1 MARSL
6 RAIKRAGGTFKAIG
20 ALMALLSVLA
30 VCVFAGA
37 EMALANTTGAGDYKA
52 DTDTSQRYT
61 DIFGLGDGTE
71 LSTRYAGRVW
81 ADKSVSA
88 ENTVTFTGR
97 GDSGQGSNTFT
108 FNKSDKADFLVT
120 YSAMATSQQIIE
132 LPQIPVDVVFVL
144 DFSASM
150 TWGVDSTT
158 VSNPN
163 GSDSRIKAM
172 VDAMNQT
179 IDALAKANPENRIG
193 IVVFNRAYREMLPL
207 TKLTELNLGAVN
219 NGEYLRLENFTG
231 TRGEDDGH
239 AWVSCDIQGGQRRE
253 TDSKTNI
260 QSGLYYGMQM
270 LAEASD
276 TTFVYDG
283 DGNTYTRIPNIVLMS
298 DGAPT
303 TISLA
308 EDSEPR
314 QNVMQMNSWWDGL
327 RETREQQSD
336 AQGGDWVTGSVGWG
350 DNHQAQSANGFMA
363 MLTAEVMKNK
373 VANHY
378 QTNAQSAENRDELDT
393 SMYTIGFGINQQNK
407 SMVAMANMVLNPTYM
422 FSLTDGEIHQWDI
435 GNQQPTDSA
444 NDRTGLQQV
453 VEARNQW
460 TNYANDQ
467 NAMVHYVTNRDERNN
482 PRSLN
487 VEHPGSQDDA
497 SAWDANVTPPTYVDA
512 YYPAEDSDALQ
523 DAFDEITN
531 AIVDSAKVP
540 TEIGNGSPVSSG
552 YITYTDPIGEYM
564 EVKDISGLLF
574 GNTQFKQWYT
584 ETTNNGVRY
593 YFSSDGTVNG
603 ATSVDSPIYSDQNIN
618 NIIVTVSTDQTG
630 NQTLKVEI
638 PASLIPLRV
647 NTVEVNADGQ
657 TVETHTTNNV
667 YPLRLVYGVG
677 LKEGVVGTDGKVNES
692 VVSTEYINN
701 HQLSDGIV
709 AFYSNLY
716 DGTNVMEDQTK
727 AGNATVTFTPAND
740 NPFYFIQEDTP
751 LYTEQTCTQPATGS
765 IDSNRTYWFKI
776 SWYEGTGAGGRKEV
790 AIERSGS
797 LLQEWVVTDAGDN
810 LYLRKDAPRLGNLLD
825 AVNVVDDKYENK
837 TGTAEHPYY
846 PTFEGEPHDQSSQF
860 VIYLGNNGRLSV
872 SLPGPDVLP
881 ALQVTKND
889 ADDATKMLEG
899 AGFAL
904 YVDSNENGAYDG
916 PDAEYPDAPMASNQ
930 EGGVAVVTTEA
941 DGIALFAP
949 DTYSFELGTTYF
961 LVETKAPEGYQLM
974 DGAVKIVF
982 SENTGDNPDYPSDTY
997 PFVASITFP
1006 GEDSATVYSGDPAG
1020 PEQGAKYQVATVGL
1034 TVSDQPMPSLPVT
1047 GSNGR
1052 TTLATIGIAAVTL
1065 GAYALWS
1072 RRRSFGR

>member
-6 RAIKRAGGTFKAIG
+6 RAIKRARGTFKAIG

-52 DTDTSQRYT
+52 DTDTSQKYT
-61 DIFGLGDGTE
+61 NIFGLGDGTE

-97 GDSGQGSNTFT
+97 GDSGQGSHTFT
-108 FNKSDKADFLVT
+108 FNKSNDADFLVT

-158 VSNPN
+158 VSDPN

-179 IDALAKANPENRIG
+179 IDALAKANPDNRIG
-193 IVVFNRAYREMLPL
+193 IVVFNRAYHVMLPL
-207 TKLTELNLGAVN
+207 IELNGDNLNQVH
-219 NGEYLRLENFTG
+219 NGEYLRLERFTG
-231 TRGEDDGH
+231 THGQDDGH
-239 AWVSCDIQGGQRRE
+239 AWVDCDINGGVRQE

-270 LAEASD
+270 LAEAD
-276 TTFVYDG
+276 GTTFVYEG
-283 DGNTYTRIPNIVLMS
+283 DHKTYTRIPNIVLMS

-308 EDSEPR
+308 ADSNSNSDPT
-314 QNVMQMNSWWDGL
+314 QMNSWWDGL
-327 RETREQQSD
+327 ATTYENQSD
-336 AQGGDWVTGSVGWG
+336 GDRVYGSVGWG

-574 GNTQFKQWYT
+574 GNTQFKKWRT
-584 ETTNNGVRY
+584 EQTDNRVRY
-593 YFSSDGTVNG
+593 YFSTDGTGNG
-603 ATSVDSPIYSDQNIN
+603 VTSVDSPIYSDQNIN
-618 NIIVTVSTDQTG
+618 NIIVTVSTDQTE
-630 NQTLKVEI
+630 NQTLTVEI

-647 NTVEVNADGQ
+647 NTVEVNADGR

-667 YPLRLVYGVG
+667 YPLRLVYSVG

-692 VVSTEYINN
+692 VVSDKYIDSNE
-701 HQLSDGIV
+701 LSDGTV

-716 DGTNVMEDQTK
+716 DGTKVMGDQTK

-751 LYTEQTCTQPATGS
+751 LYTDQACTLPATGS
-765 IDSNRTYWFKI
+765 IDTNETYWFKI
-776 SWYEGTGAGGRKEV
+776 SWYEGTGAGGREEV

-797 LLQEWVVTDAGDN
+797 LLVDWVGKDTEDN
-810 LYLRKDAPRLGNLLD
+810 LYLKNGAPRLGNLLD
-825 AVNVVDDKYENK
+825 AVDVVDDKYENS
-837 TGTAEHPYY
+837 TDTADHPYY
-846 PTFEGEPHDQSSQF
+846 PTFEGEPHGQSSQF
-860 VIYLGNNGRLSV
+860 KIYLGNNGRLSV

-881 ALQVTKND
+881 ALQVTKKD
-889 ADDATKMLEG
+889 ADDASKTLGG
-899 AGFAL
+899 AGFVL
-904 YVDSNENGAYDG
+904 YVDSNDAGTPGEFDENDTPMDPASGGAAEVTDG
-916 PDAEYPDAPMASNQ
+916 QN
-930 EGGVAVVTTEA
+930 
-941 DGIALFAP
+941 GIALFAP
-949 DTYSFELGTTYF
+949 DKYTFVLGTTYF
-961 LVETKAPEGYQLM
+961 LVETQAPSGYQLM

-982 SENTGDNPDYPSDTY
+982 SENDGSDENYPVDTY
-997 PFVASITFP
+997 PFKAAIKFP
-1006 GEDSATVYSGDPAG
+1006 GENEATVYCEELTAPGEG
-1020 PEQGAKYQVATVGL
+1020 TKYQVATISV
-1034 TVSDQPMPSLPVT
+1034 TVSDNALPNLPAT

-1052 TTLATIGIAAVTL
+1052 TALAATGVAAVTL
-1065 GAYALWS
+1065 GAYALWT
-1072 RRRSFGR
+1072 RRRSFNQ

>member
-1 MARSL
+1 
-6 RAIKRAGGTFKAIG
+6 
-20 ALMALLSVLA
+20 
-30 VCVFAGA
+30 
-37 EMALANTTGAGDYKA
+37 
-52 DTDTSQRYT
+52 
-61 DIFGLGDGTE
+61 
-71 LSTRYAGRVW
+71 
-81 ADKSVSA
+81 
-88 ENTVTFTGR
+88 
-97 GDSGQGSNTFT
+97 
-108 FNKSDKADFLVT
+108 
-120 YSAMATSQQIIE
+120 MATSQQIIE

-158 VSNPN
+158 VSDPN

-179 IDALAKANPENRIG
+179 IDALAKANPDNRIG
-193 IVVFNRAYREMLPL
+193 IVVFNRAYHVMLPL
-207 TKLTELNLGAVN
+207 IELNGDNLNQVH
-219 NGEYLRLENFTG
+219 NGEYLRLERFTG
-231 TRGEDDGH
+231 THGQDDGH
-239 AWVSCDIQGGQRRE
+239 AWVDCDINGGVRQE

-270 LAEASD
+270 LAEAD
-276 TTFVYDG
+276 GTTFVYEG
-283 DGNTYTRIPNIVLMS
+283 DHKTYTRIPNIVLMS

-308 EDSEPR
+308 ADSNSNSDPT
-314 QNVMQMNSWWDGL
+314 QMNSWWDGL
-327 RETREQQSD
+327 ATTYENQSD
-336 AQGGDWVTGSVGWG
+336 GDRVYGSVGWG

-677 LKEGVVGTDGKVNES
+677 LKERVVGTDGKVNES

-797 LLQEWVVTDAGDN
+797 LLQDWVGQDDGGF
-810 LYLRKDAPRLGNLLD
+810 LYLKKDAPRLGNLLD
-825 AVNVVDDKYENK
+825 AVDVVDQGYENK
-837 TGTAEHPYY
+837 TDTAGHPYY
-846 PTFEGEPHDQSSQF
+846 PTFKGEPHDQSSQF
-860 VIYLGNNGRLSV
+860 VVYLGNNGRLSV

-881 ALQVTKND
+881 ALQVTKKD
-889 ADDATKMLEG
+889 ADDESKTLGG
-899 AGFAL
+899 AGFVL
-904 YVDSNENGAYDG
+904 YVDSNDAGTPGEFDENDTPMDPASGGAAEVTDG
-916 PDAEYPDAPMASNQ
+916 QN
-930 EGGVAVVTTEA
+930 
-941 DGIALFAP
+941 GIALFAP
-949 DTYSFELGTTYF
+949 DKYTFVLGTTYF
-961 LVETKAPEGYQLM
+961 LVETQAPSGYQLM

-982 SENTGDNPDYPSDTY
+982 SENDGSDENYPVDTY
-997 PFVASITFP
+997 PFKAAIKFP
-1006 GEDSATVYSGDPAG
+1006 GENEATVYCEELTAPGEG
-1020 PEQGAKYQVATVGL
+1020 TKYQVATISV
-1034 TVSDQPMPSLPVT
+1034 TVSDNALPNLPAT

-1052 TTLATIGIAAVTL
+1052 TALAATGVAAVTL
-1065 GAYALWS
+1065 GAYALW
-1072 RRRSFGR
+1072 RRRRAFDQ

>member
-37 EMALANTTGAGDYKA
+37 EMALANTTGAGGHIA
-52 DTDTSQRYT
+52 DTDTSQKYT

-88 ENTVTFTGR
+88 GDTVTFTGQ
-97 GDSGQGSNTFT
+97 GDSGQESNRFE
-108 FNKSDKADFLVT
+108 FNKSNDADFLVT

-158 VSNPN
+158 VSNPD
-163 GSDSRIKAM
+163 GSDSRIRAM
-172 VDAMNQT
+172 VDAMNET

-207 TKLTELNLGAVN
+207 TELSGDNLNQVN
-219 NGEYLRLENFTG
+219 NGEYLRLVDFTG
-231 TRGEDDGH
+231 TSGQDDGH
-239 AWVSCDIQGGQRRE
+239 AWVYCDINHGEPQE

-270 LAEASD
+270 LAEARD
-276 TTFVYDG
+276 TTFVYQG
-283 DGNTYTRIPNIVLMS
+283 DGKTYTRIPNIVLMS

-308 EDSEPR
+308 ADSNSYGDPT
-314 QNVMQMNSWWDGL
+314 QMNSWWDGL
-327 RETREQQSD
+327 AETYENQSD
-336 AQGGDWVTGSVGWG
+336 GGRVTGSVGWG

-373 VANHY
+373 VADHY
-378 QTNAQSAENRDELDT
+378 QTLAEGAENSAELDT

-422 FSLTDGEIHQWDI
+422 FGLSEEDIRQWYT
-435 GNQQPTDSA
+435 GNQQPTDGA
-444 NDRTGLQQV
+444 DDERGLLQV
-453 VEARNQW
+453 IEAKEQW
-460 TNYANDQ
+460 ETYASDQ
-467 NAMVHYVTNRDERNN
+467 NAMVHYVTERADRND

-487 VEHPGSQDDA
+487 VEHPSGAA
-497 SAWDANVTPPTYVDA
+497 SAWDAEVAAPTYVDA

-523 DAFDEITN
+523 DAFHEITN

-574 GNTQFKQWYT
+574 GNTQFEQWYT
-584 ETTNNGVRY
+584 EETQNGVRY
-593 YFSSDGTVNG
+593 YFSSNG
-603 ATSVDSPIYSDQNIN
+603 ATSVDSPIYSDQDIN
-618 NIIVTVSTDQTG
+618 NIIVTLSTDQTSTDQTG
-630 NQTLKVEI
+630 NQTLTVQI

-657 TVETHTTNNV
+657 TVATHTTNNV
-667 YPLRLVYGVG
+667 YPLRLVYSVG
-677 LKEGVVGTDGKVNES
+677 LKEGVVGTDNKIDEN
-692 VVSTEYINN
+692 VVSTEYINS
-701 HQLSDGIV
+701 HKLSDGTV

-716 DGTNVMEDQTK
+716 DGENVMEDQTK

-751 LYTEQTCTQPATGS
+751 LYTDQACTQPATGS
-765 IDSNRTYWFKI
+765 IDQNGTYWFKI
-776 SWYEGTGAGGRKEV
+776 SWYEGTGADGRKEV

-797 LLQEWVVTDAGDN
+797 LLQNWVDSGAGDN

-825 AVNVVDDKYENK
+825 AVDVVDDKYENS

-846 PTFEGEPHDQSSQF
+846 PTFEGAPHGQSSQF
-860 VIYLGNNGRLSV
+860 KIYLGNNGRLSV

-889 ADDATKMLEG
+889 ADDASKMLEG

-904 YVDSNENGAYDG
+904 YVDTNGNELFDEGDDQPMVSDG
-916 PDAEYPDAPMASNQ
+916 S
-930 EGGVAVVTTEA
+930 GVAEVTTGQ
-941 DGIALFAP
+941 DGIARFEP
-949 DTYSFELGTTYF
+949 DTYAFTPGMTYF
-961 LVETKAPEGYQLM
+961 LVETQAPGGYQLM

-982 SENTGDNPDYPSDTY
+982 SENNGADQRYPEETH
-997 PFVASITFP
+997 PFMAAITFP
-1006 GEDSATVYSGDPAG
+1006 GTESSETVYSSAATG
-1020 PEQGAKYQVATVGL
+1020 PEGGADYQVATVEL
-1034 TVSDQPMPSLPVT
+1034 TVSDKAIPSLPAT

-1052 TTLATIGIAAVTL
+1052 TALAATGVAAVTL

-1072 RRRSFGR
+1072 RRRAFDR

>member
-6 RAIKRAGGTFKAIG
+6 RAIKRAGGTFKAMG

-52 DTDTSQRYT
+52 DTDTSQMYT

-158 VSNPN
+158 VSDPN

-179 IDALAKANPENRIG
+179 IDALAKANPDNRIG
-193 IVVFNRAYREMLPL
+193 IVVFNRAYHVMLPL
-207 TKLTELNLGAVN
+207 IELNGDNLNQVH
-219 NGEYLRLENFTG
+219 NGEYLRLERFTG
-231 TRGEDDGH
+231 THGQDDGH
-239 AWVSCDIQGGQRRE
+239 AWVDCDINGGVRQE

-270 LAEASD
+270 LAEAD
-276 TTFVYDG
+276 GTTFVYEG
-283 DGNTYTRIPNIVLMS
+283 DHKTYTRIPNIVLMS

-308 EDSEPR
+308 ADSNSNSDPT
-314 QNVMQMNSWWDGL
+314 QMNSWWDGL
-327 RETREQQSD
+327 ATTYENQSD
-336 AQGGDWVTGSVGWG
+336 GDRVYGSVGWG

-574 GNTQFKQWYT
+574 GNTQFKQWRT
-584 ETTNNGVRY
+584 EQTDNEVRY
-593 YFSSDGTVNG
+593 YFSSDGTDNG
-603 ATSVDSPIYSDQNIN
+603 ATSVNSPIYSDQNIN
-618 NIIVTVSTDQTG
+618 NIIVTLSTDQTG
-630 NQTLKVEI
+630 NQTLTVEI

-677 LKEGVVGTDGKVNES
+677 LKERVVGTDGKVNES

-797 LLQEWVVTDAGDN
+797 LLQDWVGQDDGGF
-810 LYLRKDAPRLGNLLD
+810 LYLKKDAPRLGNLLD
-825 AVNVVDDKYENK
+825 AVDVVDQGYENK
-837 TGTAEHPYY
+837 TDTAGHPYY
-846 PTFEGEPHDQSSQF
+846 PTFKGEPHDQSSQF
-860 VIYLGNNGRLSV
+860 VVYLGNNGRLSV
-872 SLPGPDVLP
+872 SLPGPNVLP

-889 ADDATKMLEG
+889 ADDASKKLED

-904 YVDSNENGAYDG
+904 YVDNGDG
-916 PDAEYPDAPMASNQ
+916 VFDITADQPMVSADSGAAE
-930 EGGVAVVTTEA
+930 VTTNQ
-941 DGIALFAP
+941 DGIAFFAP
-949 DTYSFELGTTYF
+949 DTYTFEFESGTTYF
-961 LVETKAPEGYQLM
+961 LVETKAPNGYQLM

-982 SENTGDNPDYPSDTY
+982 SKNDGTDAEHPSDTH
-997 PFVASITFP
+997 PFMAAITFP
-1006 GEDSATVYSGDPAG
+1006 GAESSETVYSNAATG
-1020 PEQGAKYQVATVGL
+1020 PEGGADYQVATVKL
-1034 TVSDQPMPSLPVT
+1034 TVSDKAIPSLPAT

-1052 TTLATIGIAAVTL
+1052 TILAATGVAAVTL
-1065 GAYALWS
+1065 GAYALW
-1072 RRRSFGR
+1072 RRRRAFDQ

>member
-20 ALMALLSVLA
+20 VLMALLSVLA

-158 VSNPN
+158 VSDPN

-179 IDALAKANPENRIG
+179 IDALAKANPDNRIG
-193 IVVFNRAYREMLPL
+193 IVVFNRAYHVMLPL
-207 TKLTELNLGAVN
+207 IELNGDNLNQVH
-219 NGEYLRLENFTG
+219 NGEYLRLERFTG
-231 TRGEDDGH
+231 THGQDDGH
-239 AWVSCDIQGGQRRE
+239 AWVDCDINGGVRQE

-270 LAEASD
+270 LAEAD
-276 TTFVYDG
+276 GTTFVYEG
-283 DGNTYTRIPNIVLMS
+283 DHKTYTRIPNIVLMS

-308 EDSEPR
+308 ADSNSNSDPT
-314 QNVMQMNSWWDGL
+314 QMNSWWDGL
-327 RETREQQSD
+327 ATTYENQSD
-336 AQGGDWVTGSVGWG
+336 GDRVYGSVGWG

-677 LKEGVVGTDGKVNES
+677 LKERVVGTDGKVNES

-797 LLQEWVVTDAGDN
+797 LLQDWVGQDDGGF
-810 LYLRKDAPRLGNLLD
+810 LYLKKDAPRLGNLLD
-825 AVNVVDDKYENK
+825 AVDVVDQGYENK
-837 TGTAEHPYY
+837 TDTAGHPYY
-846 PTFEGEPHDQSSQF
+846 PTFKGEPHDQSSQF
-860 VIYLGNNGRLSV
+860 VVYLGNNGRLSV

-881 ALQVTKND
+881 ALQVTKKD
-889 ADDATKMLEG
+889 ADDESKTLGG
-899 AGFAL
+899 AGFVL
-904 YVDSNENGAYDG
+904 YVDSNDAGTPGEFDENDTPMDPASGGAAEVTDG
-916 PDAEYPDAPMASNQ
+916 QN
-930 EGGVAVVTTEA
+930 
-941 DGIALFAP
+941 GIALFAP
-949 DTYSFELGTTYF
+949 DKYTFVLGTTYF
-961 LVETKAPEGYQLM
+961 LVETQAPSGYQLM

-982 SENTGDNPDYPSDTY
+982 SENDGSDENYPVDTY
-997 PFVASITFP
+997 PFKAAIKFP
-1006 GEDSATVYSGDPAG
+1006 GENEATVYCEELTAPGEG
-1020 PEQGAKYQVATVGL
+1020 TKYQVATISV
-1034 TVSDQPMPSLPVT
+1034 TVSDNALPNLPAT

-1052 TTLATIGIAAVTL
+1052 TALAATGVAAVTL
-1065 GAYALWS
+1065 GAYALW
-1072 RRRSFGR
+1072 RRRRAFDQ

>member
-1 MARSL
+1 
-6 RAIKRAGGTFKAIG
+6 
-20 ALMALLSVLA
+20 
-30 VCVFAGA
+30 
-37 EMALANTTGAGDYKA
+37 
-52 DTDTSQRYT
+52 
-61 DIFGLGDGTE
+61 
-71 LSTRYAGRVW
+71 
-81 ADKSVSA
+81 
-88 ENTVTFTGR
+88 
-97 GDSGQGSNTFT
+97 
-108 FNKSDKADFLVT
+108 
-120 YSAMATSQQIIE
+120 
-132 LPQIPVDVVFVL
+132 
-144 DFSASM
+144 
-150 TWGVDSTT
+150 
-158 VSNPN
+158 
-163 GSDSRIKAM
+163 M

-193 IVVFNRAYREMLPL
+193 IVVFNRAYHDMLQ
-207 TKLTELNLGAVN
+207 LTELNGENLNRVR
-219 NGEYLRLENFTG
+219 NGEYLRLEDFTG
-231 TRGEDDGH
+231 TPGQDNGH
-239 AWVSCDIQGGQRRE
+239 AWVYCDINGGVRQE

-276 TTFVYDG
+276 TTFFYDG
-283 DGNTYTRIPNIVLMS
+283 DGKTYTRIPNIVLMS

-308 EDSEPR
+308 EDSVSNR
-314 QNVMQMNSWWDGL
+314 DITQMNSWWDGL
-327 RETREQQSD
+327 EETWEQQSD
-336 AQGGDWVTGSVGWG
+336 EQGGDWVTGSVGWG

-378 QTNAQSAENRDELDT
+378 QTNAQNAENSNELDT

-422 FSLTDGEIHQWDI
+422 FGLSDEDILQWDI

-444 NDRTGLQQV
+444 DDRRGLERV
-453 VEARNQW
+453 IEAKEQW
-460 TNYANDQ
+460 ETYASGQ
-467 NAMVHYVTNRDERNN
+467 NAMVHYVTDRDERND
-482 PRSLN
+482 PRRLN
-487 VEHPGSQDDA
+487 VEHPSSGEA
-497 SAWDANVTPPTYVDA
+497 AFAWDAKVTSPTYVDA

-523 DAFDEITN
+523 DAFREITN

-552 YITYTDPIGEYM
+552 YITYTDLIGEYM

-574 GNTQFKQWYT
+574 GNTKFTVSGSEEIDQ
-584 ETTNNGVRY
+584 GIRY
-593 YFSSDGTVNG
+593 YFSSNG

-618 NIIVTVSTDQTG
+618 DIIVTVSTDQTG
-630 NQTLKVEI
+630 NQTLTVEI

-677 LKEGVVGTDGKVNES
+677 LKAGVVGTDGKVDES
-692 VVSTEYINN
+692 VVSIEYINS
-701 HQLSDGIV
+701 HKLSDGTV

-716 DGTNVMEDQTK
+716 DGTKVMEDQTR

-751 LYTEQTCTQPATGS
+751 LYTDQACTRPATES
-765 IDSNRTYWFKI
+765 IDPNGTYWFKI
-776 SWYEGTGAGGRKEV
+776 SWYEGTGAGGRNEV

-825 AVNVVDDKYENK
+825 AVDVVDDKYENK

-881 ALQVTKND
+881 ALKVTKND

>member
-158 VSNPN
+158 VSNPD

-193 IVVFNRAYREMLPL
+193 IVVFNRAHRDMLQL
-207 TKLTELNLGAVN
+207 TKLNGDNLNQVRD
-219 NGEYLRLENFTG
+219 GEYLRLEGFTG
-231 TRGEDDGH
+231 THGQDNGH
-239 AWVSCDIQGGQRRE
+239 AWVDCDIKGGVRQE

-270 LAEASD
+270 LAEAND
-276 TTFVYDG
+276 TTFDYEG
-283 DGNTYTRIPNIVLMS
+283 DHKTYTRIPNIVLMS

-308 EDSEPR
+308 TDSSSNGNPT
-314 QNVMQMNSWWDGL
+314 QMNSWWDGL

-373 VANHY
+373 VADHY
-378 QTNAQSAENRDELDT
+378 QTNALNAVNSDELDT

-422 FSLTDGEIHQWDI
+422 FGLRDGEIHQWNI
-435 GNQQPTDSA
+435 GNQQPTDGA
-444 NDRTGLQQV
+444 DDETGLRQV
-453 VEARNQW
+453 IEAKNQW
-460 TNYANDQ
+460 INYANNQD
-467 NAMVHYVTNRDERNN
+467 AMVHYVTDKEERND

-487 VEHPGSQDDA
+487 VEHPSSGDAA
-497 SAWDANVTPPTYVDA
+497 SAWDAKVTPPTYVDA

-523 DAFDEITN
+523 DAFHEITN

-552 YITYTDPIGEYM
+552 YITYADPIGEYM

-574 GNTQFKQWYT
+574 GNTQFKQWRT
-584 ETTNNGVRY
+584 EQTDNVVRY
-593 YFSSDGTVNG
+593 YFSSDGTDNG
-603 ATSVDSPIYSDQNIN
+603 STSVNSPIYSDQNIN
-618 NIIVTVSTDQTG
+618 NIIVTLSTDQTG
-630 NQTLKVEI
+630 NQTLTVEI

-677 LKEGVVGTDGKVNES
+677 LKEGVVGKDNKINEN
-692 VVSTEYINN
+692 VVIAEYIDSNK
-701 HQLSDGIV
+701 LSDGTV

-716 DGTNVMEDQTK
+716 DGTNVMEDHTK

-751 LYTEQTCTQPATGS
+751 LYMDQACTRPAKGG
-765 IDSNRTYWFKI
+765 IDPNGTYWFKI
-776 SWYEGTGAGGRKEV
+776 SWYEGTGEGGRKEV

-797 LLQEWVVTDAGDN
+797 LLRNWVDPGAEDN
-810 LYLRKDAPRLGNLLD
+810 LYLKKGAPRLGNLLD
-825 AVNVVDDKYENK
+825 AVDVVDDKYVNS

-846 PTFEGEPHDQSSQF
+846 PTFMGTPHDQSSQF
-860 VIYLGNNGRLSV
+860 KIYLGNNGRLSV
-872 SLPGPDVLP
+872 SLPGPGVLP
-881 ALQVTKND
+881 ALQVTKIEAGTEGPD
-889 ADDATKMLEG
+889 GDMSSATKLDG
-899 AGFAL
+899 ATFAL
-904 YVDSNENGAYDG
+904 YADTNNTGVYEESADQKLGEGDAGSLTTDENGVVAFG
-916 PDAEYPDAPMASNQ
+916 PDAFKLA
-930 EGGVAVVTTEA
+930 
-941 DGIALFAP
+941 F
-949 DTYSFELGTTYF
+949 DTKYF
-961 LVETKAPEGYQLM
+961 LIEEDAPEGYQLM
-974 DGAVKIVF
+974 EGAVTIVIKK
-982 SENTGDNPDYPSDTY
+982 NTNTTEGDVPTAEES
-997 PFVASITFP
+997 PFYAEVTFP
-1006 GEDSATVYSGDPAG
+1006 GQTSQTQYSGPAAGNGDP
-1020 PEQGAKYQVATVGL
+1020 QI
-1034 TVSDQPMPSLPVT
+1034 
-1047 GSNGR
+1047 
-1052 TTLATIGIAAVTL
+1052 ATIGLTIADMPMPTLPATGSAGRTVVATL
-1065 GAYALWS
+1065 GTISVVVAAYLLWS
-1072 RRRSFGR
+1072 RKGARN

>member
-6 RAIKRAGGTFKAIG
+6 RAIKRAGGTFKAMG

-37 EMALANTTGAGDYKA
+37 EMALANTAGASDYKA
-52 DTDTSQRYT
+52 DTDTSQKYT
-61 DIFGLGDGTE
+61 DIFGLGDGTG

-88 ENTVTFTGR
+88 GDTVTFTGR

-108 FNKSDKADFLVT
+108 FNKSNDADFLVT

-158 VSNPN
+158 VSNPD

-172 VDAMNQT
+172 VDAMNET

-207 TKLTELNLGAVN
+207 TELSGDNLNQVN
-219 NGEYLRLENFTG
+219 NGEYLHLEDFTG
-231 TRGEDDGH
+231 TSGQDNGH
-239 AWVSCDIQGGQRRE
+239 AWVYCDINHGERQE

-276 TTFVYDG
+276 TTFVYQG
-283 DGNTYTRIPNIVLMS
+283 DGKTYTRIPNIVLMS

-308 EDSEPR
+308 RNSNSYQDST
-314 QNVMQMNSWWDGL
+314 QMNSWWDGL
-327 RETREQQSD
+327 ATTNEN
-336 AQGGDWVTGSVGWG
+336 GVTGSVGWG

-373 VANHY
+373 VADHY
-378 QTNAQSAENRDELDT
+378 QTNARNAENLDELDT

-422 FSLTDGEIHQWDI
+422 FGLKDGEISQWNI
-435 GNQQPTDSA
+435 GNQQPTDNA
-444 NDRTGLQQV
+444 DDQTGLQQV
-453 VEARNQW
+453 IEAKNQW
-460 TNYANDQ
+460 TSYARGQ
-467 NAMVHYVTNRDERNN
+467 NAMVHYVTVRNERND
-482 PRSLN
+482 PRNLN
-487 VEHPGSQDDA
+487 VEHPGRDDAA
-497 SAWDANVTPPTYVDA
+497 SAWDAKVTPPSYVDA

-523 DAFDEITN
+523 DAFHEITN

-564 EVKDISGLLF
+564 EVKEFSGLLF

-584 ETTNNGVRY
+584 EETQNGVRY
-593 YFSSDGTVNG
+593 YFSSDGTQSG
-603 ATSVDSPIYSDQNIN
+603 STSVDSPIYSDQNIN
-618 NIIVTVSTDQTG
+618 NIIVTLSTDQTG
-630 NQTLKVEI
+630 NQALTVEI

-667 YPLRLVYGVG
+667 YPLRLVYSVG
-677 LKEGVVGTDGKVNES
+677 LKEGVVGTDNKIDEN
-692 VVSTEYINN
+692 VVSAEYINS
-701 HQLSDGIV
+701 HKLSDGTV

-716 DGTNVMEDQTK
+716 DGENVMEDQTE

-751 LYTEQTCTQPATGS
+751 LYTDQACTQPATGS
-765 IDSNRTYWFKI
+765 IDQNGTYWFKI
-776 SWYEGTGAGGRKEV
+776 SWYEGTGADGRKEV

-797 LLQEWVVTDAGDN
+797 LLQSWVDSDAGGS

-825 AVNVVDDKYENK
+825 AVDVVDKNYENT
-837 TGTAEHPYY
+837 TGTASHPYY
-846 PTFEGEPHDQSSQF
+846 PTFEGTPHNQSSQF
-860 VIYLGNNGRLSV
+860 KVYLGNNGRLSV

-889 ADDATKMLEG
+889 ADDASKTLEG

-904 YVDSNENGAYDG
+904 YVDSNDAGTQGEFDENDTHMVQDGNGA
-916 PDAEYPDAPMASNQ
+916 
-930 EGGVAVVTTEA
+930 AVVTTNEN
-941 DGIALFAP
+941 GIASFAP
-949 DTYSFELGTTYF
+949 NKYLFELEKTYF
-961 LVETKAPEGYQLM
+961 LVETKAPDGYQLM

-982 SENTGDNPDYPSDTY
+982 SENNGEDQQYPEETH
-997 PFVASITFP
+997 PFMATITFP
-1006 GEDSATVYSGDPAG
+1006 GAESSETVYSSAATG
-1020 PEQGAKYQVATVGL
+1020 PEGSADYQVATVKL
-1034 TVSDQPMPSLPVT
+1034 TVSDKAIPSLPAT

-1052 TTLATIGIAAVTL
+1052 TALASTGVAAVTL
-1065 GAYALWS
+1065 GAYALW
-1072 RRRSFGR
+1072 RRRRAFDQ

>member
-20 ALMALLSVLA
+20 VLMALLSVLA

-158 VSNPN
+158 VSNPD

-207 TKLTELNLGAVN
+207 TELNGENLNRVR
-219 NGEYLRLENFTG
+219 NGEYLRLEDFTG
-231 TRGEDDGH
+231 TPGQDDGH
-239 AWVSCDIQGGQRRE
+239 AWVYCDINNGVPRE

-270 LAEASD
+270 LAEAD
-276 TTFVYDG
+276 ETTFVYEG
-283 DGNTYTRIPNIVLMS
+283 DQRTYTRIPNIVLMS

-308 EDSEPR
+308 ADSNSNQDPTE
-314 QNVMQMNSWWDGL
+314 MNSWWNGL
-327 RETREQQSD
+327 ATTNENQSE
-336 AQGGDWVTGSVGWG
+336 VTDSVGWG

-373 VANHY
+373 VADHY
-378 QTNAQSAENRDELDT
+378 KTNALNAVNSDELDT
-393 SMYTIGFGINQQNK
+393 SMYTIGFGINQQNR

-422 FSLTDGEIHQWDI
+422 FGLSDWQIHQWDI

-444 NDRTGLQQV
+444 DDQTGLQQV
-453 VEARNQW
+453 IEVKEQW
-460 TNYANDQ
+460 ERYVRDQ
-467 NAMVHYVTNRDERNN
+467 DATVHYVTEKNERNS
-482 PRSLN
+482 PLGLN
-487 VEHPGSQDDA
+487 VAHPSSQDDA
-497 SAWDANVTPPTYVDA
+497 SAWDASFTPPRYVDA

-523 DAFDEITN
+523 DAFHEITN

-540 TEIGNGSPVSSG
+540 TEIGNGNPVSSG

-574 GNTQFKQWYT
+574 GNTQFKQRNT
-584 ETTNNGVRY
+584 DTTNNEVRY
-593 YFSSDGTVNG
+593 YFSSENG

-618 NIIVTVSTDQTG
+618 NIIVTLSTDPTTG
-630 NQTLKVEI
+630 NQTLTVQI

-657 TVETHTTNNV
+657 TVETHTSNNV
-667 YPLRLVYGVG
+667 YPLRLVYSVG
-677 LKEGVVGTDGKVNES
+677 LKEGVVGPDNKINEN
-692 VVSTEYINN
+692 VVSAEYIDSNK
-701 HQLSDGIV
+701 LSDGTV

-716 DGTNVMEDQTK
+716 DGSKVMEDQTK

-751 LYTEQTCTQPATGS
+751 LYLDQACTQPAKGS
-765 IDSNRTYWFKI
+765 IDPNGTYWFKI
-776 SWYEGTGAGGRKEV
+776 SWYEGTGGDGRKEV

-797 LLQEWVVTDAGDN
+797 LLQTWVDWDAEGN
-810 LYLRKDAPRLGNLLD
+810 LYLQKDAPRLGNLLD
-825 AVNVVDDKYENK
+825 AVNVVDDNYVNS
-837 TGTAEHPYY
+837 TDTAEHPYY
-846 PTFEGEPHDQSSQF
+846 PTFEGEPHGQSSQF
-860 VIYLGNNGRLSV
+860 KIYLGNNGRLSV

-889 ADDATKMLEG
+889 ADDASKKLEG

-904 YVDSNENGAYDG
+904 YVDDGDGVFDIATDKPMGSSGSGA
-916 PDAEYPDAPMASNQ
+916 AE
-930 EGGVAVVTTEA
+930 VTTGK

-949 DTYSFELGTTYF
+949 NEYTFEFESGTTYF
-961 LVETKAPEGYQLM
+961 LVETQAPDGYQLM

-982 SENTGDNPDYPSDTY
+982 SKNNGEDPQYPAKDH
-997 PFVASITFP
+997 PFKANITFP
-1006 GEDSATVYSGDPAG
+1006 GAGSATVYSYP
-1020 PEQGAKYQVATVGL
+1020 PEPGQATEYQVATVAL
-1034 TVSDQPMPSLPVT
+1034 KVSDKAMPSLPVT

-1052 TTLATIGIAAVTL
+1052 LTLASAGVVAVTL
-1065 GAYALWS
+1065 GAYLLLTKKG
-1072 RRRSFGR
+1072 SFNR

>member
-6 RAIKRAGGTFKAIG
+6 RAIKRVGGTFKAMG

-37 EMALANTTGAGDYKA
+37 EMALANTTGAGGHIA
-52 DTDTSQRYT
+52 DTDTSQKYT
-61 DIFGLGDGTE
+61 DIFGLGDGAE

-88 ENTVTFTGR
+88 GNTVTFTGR
-97 GDSGQGSNTFT
+97 GDSGQESNTFT
-108 FNKSDKADFLVT
+108 FNKSADADFLVT

-150 TWGVDSTT
+150 TWGVDRTT
-158 VSNPN
+158 VSNPD

-179 IDALAKANPENRIG
+179 IDALAQSNPKNRIG
-193 IVVFNRAYREMLPL
+193 IVVFNRAHRDMLPL
-207 TKLTELNLGAVN
+207 TELSGENLAQVHD
-219 NGEYLRLENFTG
+219 GEYLRLENFTG
-231 TRGEDDGH
+231 TRGQDNGH
-239 AWVSCDIQGGQRRE
+239 AWVDCDINGGVRQE

-270 LAEASD
+270 LAEADD
-276 TTFVYDG
+276 TTFLYEG
-283 DGNTYTRIPNIVLMS
+283 DGKTYTRIPNIVLMS

-308 EDSEPR
+308 TDSNSYRDPT
-314 QNVMQMNSWWDGL
+314 QMNSWWDGL
-327 RETREQQSD
+327 ATTNEN
-336 AQGGDWVTGSVGWG
+336 GVTGSVGWG

-373 VANHY
+373 VAGHY
-378 QTNAQSAENRDELDT
+378 QTSARNAENVDELDT

-422 FSLTDGEIHQWDI
+422 FGLNDGEILGWNT
-435 GNQQPTDSA
+435 GNQQPTDGA
-444 NDRTGLQQV
+444 DDNRGLQQV
-453 VEARNQW
+453 IEAKNQW
-460 TNYANDQ
+460 ENYVNDQ
-467 NAMVHYVTNRDERNN
+467 DATVHYVTVRDERNN
-482 PRSLN
+482 PRRLN
-487 VEHPGSQDDA
+487 VEHPGGGEAA
-497 SAWDANVTPPTYVDA
+497 SAWDAKVTPPTYVDA

-523 DAFDEITN
+523 DAFHEITN

-584 ETTNNGVRY
+584 ETTDNGVRY
-593 YFSSDGTVNG
+593 YFSSDGTGNG

-618 NIIVTVSTDQTG
+618 YIIVTVSTDQTG
-630 NQTLKVEI
+630 NQTLTVEI

-647 NTVEVNADGQ
+647 NTVEVNANGQ

-677 LKEGVVGTDGKVNES
+677 LKKDVVGTDGKVNES
-692 VVSTEYINN
+692 VVSAEYIKSNEI
-701 HQLSDGIV
+701 SDGIV

-751 LYTEQTCTQPATGS
+751 LYNDQACTEPATGS
-765 IDSNRTYWFKI
+765 IDQNRTYWFKI
-776 SWYEGTGAGGRKEV
+776 SWYEGTGEDGRKEL
-790 AIERSGS
+790 AIERPGS
-797 LLQEWVVTDAGDN
+797 LLQGWVNSDAEGN
-810 LYLRKDAPRLGNLLD
+810 QYLEKGAPRLGNLLD
-825 AVNVVDDKYENK
+825 AVGVVGNNYENS
-837 TGTAEHPYY
+837 TITAEHPYY
-846 PTFEGEPHDQSSQF
+846 PTFEGKPHEQSSQF
-860 VIYLGNNGRLSV
+860 KIFLGNNGRLSV
-872 SLPGPDVLP
+872 SLPGPNVLP

-889 ADDATKMLEG
+889 ADDVLKTLED
-899 AGFAL
+899 ARFAL
-904 YVDSNENGAYDG
+904 YVDDGNGVFDIAADQPMVSADSG
-916 PDAEYPDAPMASNQ
+916 AAEVATNQ
-930 EGGVAVVTTEA
+930 
-941 DGIALFAP
+941 DGIASFAP
-949 DTYSFELGTTYF
+949 DTYTFEFESDTTYF
-961 LVETKAPEGYQLM
+961 LVETQAPGGYQLM

-982 SENTGDNPDYPSDTY
+982 SKNDGTDEEHPSDTY
-997 PFVASITFP
+997 PFMAAITFP
-1006 GEDSATVYSGDPAG
+1006 GAESSETVYSSAATG
-1020 PEQGAKYQVATVGL
+1020 PEGDADYQVATVEL
-1034 TVSDQPMPSLPVT
+1034 TVSDKAIPSLPAT

-1052 TTLATIGIAAVTL
+1052 TALAATGVAAVTL
-1065 GAYALWS
+1065 GAYALW
-1072 RRRSFGR
+1072 RRRRAFDQ

>member
-6 RAIKRAGGTFKAIG
+6 RAIKRAGGTFKAMG

-37 EMALANTTGAGDYKA
+37 EMALANTAGASDYKA
-52 DTDTSQRYT
+52 DTDTSQKYT
-61 DIFGLGDGTE
+61 DIFGLGDGTG

-88 ENTVTFTGR
+88 GDTVTFTGR

-108 FNKSDKADFLVT
+108 FNKSNDADFLVT

-158 VSNPN
+158 VSNPD

-172 VDAMNQT
+172 VDAMNET

-207 TKLTELNLGAVN
+207 TELSGDNLNQVN
-219 NGEYLRLENFTG
+219 NGEYLHLEDFTG
-231 TRGEDDGH
+231 TSGQDNGH
-239 AWVSCDIQGGQRRE
+239 AWVYCDINHGERQE

-276 TTFVYDG
+276 TTFVYQG
-283 DGNTYTRIPNIVLMS
+283 DGKTYTRIPNIVLMS

-308 EDSEPR
+308 RNSNSYQDST
-314 QNVMQMNSWWDGL
+314 QMNSWWDGL
-327 RETREQQSD
+327 ATTNEN
-336 AQGGDWVTGSVGWG
+336 GVTGSVGWG

-373 VANHY
+373 VADHY
-378 QTNAQSAENRDELDT
+378 QTNARNAENLDELDT

-422 FSLTDGEIHQWDI
+422 FGLKDGEISQWNI
-435 GNQQPTDSA
+435 GNQQPTDNA
-444 NDRTGLQQV
+444 DDQTGLQQV
-453 VEARNQW
+453 IEAKNQW
-460 TNYANDQ
+460 TSYARGQ
-467 NAMVHYVTNRDERNN
+467 NAMVHYVTVRNERND
-482 PRSLN
+482 PRNLN
-487 VEHPGSQDDA
+487 VEHPGRDDAA
-497 SAWDANVTPPTYVDA
+497 SAWDAKVTPPSYVDA

-523 DAFDEITN
+523 DAFHEITN

-564 EVKDISGLLF
+564 EVKEFSGLLF

-584 ETTNNGVRY
+584 EETQNGVRY
-593 YFSSDGTVNG
+593 YFSSDGTQSG
-603 ATSVDSPIYSDQNIN
+603 STSVDSPIYSDQNIN
-618 NIIVTVSTDQTG
+618 NIIVTLSTDQTG
-630 NQTLKVEI
+630 NQALTVEI

-667 YPLRLVYGVG
+667 YPLRLVYSVG
-677 LKEGVVGTDGKVNES
+677 LKEGVVGTDNKIDEN
-692 VVSTEYINN
+692 VVSAEYINS
-701 HQLSDGIV
+701 HKLSDGTV

-716 DGTNVMEDQTK
+716 DGENVMEDQTE

-751 LYTEQTCTQPATGS
+751 LYTDQACTQPATGS
-765 IDSNRTYWFKI
+765 IDQNGTYWFKI
-776 SWYEGTGAGGRKEV
+776 SWYEGTGADGRKEV

-797 LLQEWVVTDAGDN
+797 LLQSWVDSDAGGS

-825 AVNVVDDKYENK
+825 AVDVVDKNYENT
-837 TGTAEHPYY
+837 TGTASHPYY
-846 PTFEGEPHDQSSQF
+846 PTFEGTPHNQSSQF
-860 VIYLGNNGRLSV
+860 KVYLGNNG
-872 SLPGPDVLP
+872 
-881 ALQVTKND
+881 
-889 ADDATKMLEG
+889 
-899 AGFAL
+899 
-904 YVDSNENGAYDG
+904 
-916 PDAEYPDAPMASNQ
+916 
-930 EGGVAVVTTEA
+930 
-941 DGIALFAP
+941 
-949 DTYSFELGTTYF
+949 
-961 LVETKAPEGYQLM
+961 
-974 DGAVKIVF
+974 
-982 SENTGDNPDYPSDTY
+982 
-997 PFVASITFP
+997 
-1006 GEDSATVYSGDPAG
+1006 
-1020 PEQGAKYQVATVGL
+1020 
-1034 TVSDQPMPSLPVT
+1034 
-1047 GSNGR
+1047 
-1052 TTLATIGIAAVTL
+1052 
-1065 GAYALWS
+1065 
-1072 RRRSFGR
+1072 

>member
-1 MARSL
+1 
-6 RAIKRAGGTFKAIG
+6 
-20 ALMALLSVLA
+20 MALLSVLA

-37 EMALANTTGAGDYKA
+37 EMALANTTGASGHIA
-52 DTDTSQRYT
+52 DTDTSQKYI

-88 ENTVTFTGR
+88 GDTVIFTGQ
-97 GDSGQGSNTFT
+97 GDSGQESNRFE
-108 FNKSDKADFLVT
+108 FNKSNDADFLVT

-158 VSNPN
+158 VSNPD
-163 GSDSRIKAM
+163 GSDSRIRAM
-172 VDAMNQT
+172 VDAMNET

-219 NGEYLRLENFTG
+219 HGEYLRLENFTG

-239 AWVSCDIQGGQRRE
+239 AWVYCDIQGGQEQE

-270 LAEASD
+270 LAEADD
-276 TTFVYDG
+276 TTFVYEG
-283 DGNTYTRIPNIVLMS
+283 DQKTYTRIPNIVLMS

-308 EDSEPR
+308 ADS
-314 QNVMQMNSWWDGL
+314 VSYGDSTQMNSWWDGL
-327 RETREQQSD
+327 AERYENQSD
-336 AQGGDWVTGSVGWG
+336 GDRVTGSVGWG

-373 VANHY
+373 VAAHY
-378 QTNAQSAENRDELDT
+378 QTYAQDAENLNELDT
-393 SMYTIGFGINQQNK
+393 SMYTIGFGINRQNR

-422 FSLTDGEIHQWDI
+422 FGLSDSAISQWNT

-444 NDRTGLQQV
+444 NEEMGLLQV
-453 VEARNQW
+453 IEAKNQW
-460 TNYANDQ
+460 TRYAGGWD
-467 NAMVHYVTNRDERNN
+467 ATVHYVTARNERNDPLN
-482 PRSLN
+482 LN
-487 VEHPGSQDDA
+487 VEHPSRREEA
-497 SAWDANVTPPTYVDA
+497 FSWDARETTPTYVDA

-523 DAFDEITN
+523 DAFHEITN

-584 ETTNNGVRY
+584 EPTNNGVRY
-593 YFSSDGTVNG
+593 YFSSDGTGNG

-618 NIIVTVSTDQTG
+618 YIIVTVSTDQTG
-630 NQTLKVEI
+630 NQTLTVEI

-677 LKEGVVGTDGKVNES
+677 LKKDVVGTDGKVNES
-692 VVSTEYINN
+692 VVSAEYIKSNE
-701 HQLSDGIV
+701 LSDGIV

-716 DGTNVMEDQTK
+716 DGTNVMEDQTM

-751 LYTEQTCTQPATGS
+751 LYTDQACTQPAKGS
-765 IDSNRTYWFKI
+765 IDQNGTYWFKI
-776 SWYEGTGAGGRKEV
+776 SWYEGIGAGRKEL
-790 AIERSGS
+790 AIERPGS
-797 LLQEWVVTDAGDN
+797 LLEDWVNSDAEGS
-810 LYLRKDAPRLGNLLD
+810 LYLEKGAPRLGNLLD
-825 AVNVVDDKYENK
+825 AVGVVGVNYENS
-837 TGTAEHPYY
+837 TGTASHPYY
-846 PTFEGEPHDQSSQF
+846 PTFEGTPHDQSSQF
-860 VIYLGNNGRLSV
+860 KIYLGNNGRLSV

-889 ADDATKMLEG
+889 ADDASKTLEG

-904 YVDSNENGAYDG
+904 YVDDGNGVFDIAADQPMVSADSG
-916 PDAEYPDAPMASNQ
+916 AAE
-930 EGGVAVVTTEA
+930 VTTNQ
-941 DGIALFAP
+941 DGIASFAP
-949 DTYSFELGTTYF
+949 DTYTFEFESDTTYF
-961 LVETKAPEGYQLM
+961 LVETQAPGGYQLM

-982 SENTGDNPDYPSDTY
+982 SKNDGTDEEHPSDTY
-997 PFVASITFP
+997 PFMATITFP
-1006 GEDSATVYSGDPAG
+1006 GAESSETVYSSAATG
-1020 PEQGAKYQVATVGL
+1020 PEGSADYQVATVKL
-1034 TVSDQPMPSLPVT
+1034 TVSDKAIPSLPAT

-1052 TTLATIGIAAVTL
+1052 TALAATGVAAVTL
-1065 GAYALWS
+1065 GAYALW
-1072 RRRSFGR
+1072 RRRRAFDQ

>member
-6 RAIKRAGGTFKAIG
+6 RAIKRARSTFKAMG

-37 EMALANTTGAGDYKA
+37 EIALANTTGAGDYKA

-108 FNKSDKADFLVT
+108 FNKSNDADFLVT

-207 TKLTELNLGAVN
+207 TKLNEDNLNQVHN
-219 NGEYLRLENFTG
+219 SEYLRLVDFTG
-231 TRGEDDGH
+231 TSGQDNGH
-239 AWVSCDIQGGQRRE
+239 AWVYCDIKNGVRQE

-270 LAEASD
+270 LAEAD
-276 TTFVYDG
+276 HTTFVYEG
-283 DGNTYTRIPNIVLMS
+283 DDKTYTRIPNIVLMS

-308 EDSEPR
+308 GDSQP
-314 QNVMQMNSWWDGL
+314 QQGVMQMNSWWKGL
-327 RETREQQSD
+327 ATTDENQSD
-336 AQGGDWVTGSVGWG
+336 GDGSVGWG

-378 QTNAQSAENRDELDT
+378 QTNAQNAENSNELDT

-422 FSLTDGEIHQWDI
+422 FGLSDGEISQWNI
-435 GNQQPTDSA
+435 GNQRPTDGA
-444 NDRTGLQQV
+444 DDQTGLQRV
-453 VEARNQW
+453 IEAKEQW
-460 TNYANDQ
+460 ETYASGR
-467 NAMVHYVTNRDERNN
+467 NAMVRYVTDREERNN
-482 PRSLN
+482 PRRLN
-487 VEHPGSQDDA
+487 VEHPSSGDAA
-497 SAWDANVTPPTYVDA
+497 SAWDAKVTPPTYVDA
-512 YYPAEDSDALQ
+512 YYPVEDSDALQ
-523 DAFDEITN
+523 DAFHEITN

-552 YITYTDPIGEYM
+552 YITYADPIGEYM

-574 GNTQFKQWYT
+574 GNTQFKQWRT
-584 ETTNNGVRY
+584 EQTDNVVRY
-593 YFSSDGTVNG
+593 YFSSDGTDNG
-603 ATSVDSPIYSDQNIN
+603 ATSVNSPIYSDQNIN
-618 NIIVTVSTDQTG
+618 NIIVTLSTDQTG
-630 NQTLKVEI
+630 NQTLTVEI

-647 NTVEVNADGQ
+647 NTVEVNADEQ

-667 YPLRLVYGVG
+667 YPLRLVYSVG
-677 LKEGVVGTDGKVNES
+677 LKEKVVGTDNKIDEN
-692 VVSTEYINN
+692 VVSAEYINS
-701 HQLSDGIV
+701 HKLSDGTV

-716 DGTNVMEDQTK
+716 DGSKVMEDQTM

-751 LYTEQTCTQPATGS
+751 LYTDQACTRPATES
-765 IDSNRTYWFKI
+765 IDPNRTYWFKI
-776 SWYEGTGAGGRKEV
+776 SWYEGTGEGGRKEV

-797 LLQEWVVTDAGDN
+797 LLQNWVDKDAGEN

-825 AVNVVDDKYENK
+825 AVNVVDENYVNS
-837 TGTAEHPYY
+837 TDTAEHPYY
-846 PTFEGEPHDQSSQF
+846 PTFEGEPHGQSSQF
-860 VIYLGNNGRLSV
+860 KIYLGNNGRLSV

-881 ALQVTKND
+881 ALRVTKKD
-889 ADDATKMLEG
+889 ADAASKTLDG

-904 YVDSNENGAYDG
+904 YVDTNGSG
-916 PDAEYPDAPMASNQ
+916 QFE
-930 EGGVAVVTTEA
+930 EG
-941 DGIALFAP
+941 D
-949 DTYSFELGTTYF
+949 D
-961 LVETKAPEGYQLM
+961 
-974 DGAVKIVF
+974 
-982 SENTGDNPDYPSDTY
+982 
-997 PFVASITFP
+997 
-1006 GEDSATVYSGDPAG
+1006 
-1020 PEQGAKYQVATVGL
+1020 
-1034 TVSDQPMPSLPVT
+1034 
-1047 GSNGR
+1047 
-1052 TTLATIGIAAVTL
+1052 
-1065 GAYALWS
+1065 
-1072 RRRSFGR
+1072 

>member
-1 MARSL
+1 MARGLNAVELSGGRPRRV
-6 RAIKRAGGTFKAIG
+6 RALI
-20 ALMALLSVLA
+20 ALLLVLLVSA
-30 VCVFAGA
+30 CTGA
-37 EMALANTTGAGDYKA
+37 TVALANTTGASDYKA

-108 FNKSDKADFLVT
+108 FNKSNDADFLVT

-158 VSNPN
+158 VSNPD

-193 IVVFNRAYREMLPL
+193 IVVFNRAHRDMLQ
-207 TKLTELNLGAVN
+207 LTELNGDNLNQVR
-219 NGEYLRLENFTG
+219 NGQYLRLESFRG
-231 TRGEDDGH
+231 THGQDNGH
-239 AWVSCDIQGGQRRE
+239 AWVDCDIKGGVRQE

-270 LAEASD
+270 LAEAND
-276 TTFVYDG
+276 TTFDYVG
-283 DGNTYTRIPNIVLMS
+283 DGKTYTRIPNIVLMS

-308 EDSEPR
+308 ADSNSYRDPT
-314 QNVMQMNSWWDGL
+314 QMNSWWDGL
-327 RETREQQSD
+327 ATTYENQSD
-336 AQGGDWVTGSVGWG
+336 GGTVTGSVGWG

-373 VANHY
+373 VADHY
-378 QTNAQSAENRDELDT
+378 RTNARNAENLDELDT

-422 FSLTDGEIHQWDI
+422 FGLSDGDIRQWDI
-435 GNQQPTDSA
+435 GNQQPTDGA
-444 NDRTGLQQV
+444 NDETGLRQV
-453 VEARNQW
+453 IEAKNQW
-460 TNYANDQ
+460 INYANNRD
-467 NAMVHYVTNRDERNN
+467 AMVHYVTVRDERDD
-482 PRSLN
+482 PRGLN
-487 VEHPGSQDDA
+487 VEHPSSGDPA
-497 SAWDANVTPPTYVDA
+497 SAWDAEVTAPTYVDA

-523 DAFDEITN
+523 DAFHEITN

-574 GNTQFKQWYT
+574 GNTQFKQRNT
-584 ETTNNGVRY
+584 DTTNNEVRY
-593 YFSSDGTVNG
+593 YFSSENG

-618 NIIVTVSTDQTG
+618 NIIVTLSTDPTTG
-630 NQTLKVEI
+630 NQTLTVQI

-667 YPLRLVYGVG
+667 YPLRLVYSVG
-677 LKEGVVGTDGKVNES
+677 LKEGVVGKDNKINEN
-692 VVSTEYINN
+692 VVRPEYIDSNK
-701 HQLSDGIV
+701 LSDGTV

-751 LYTEQTCTQPATGS
+751 LYTDQACTKPATGS
-765 IDSNRTYWFKI
+765 IDSNGTYWFKI
-776 SWYEGTGAGGRKEV
+776 SWYEGTGGDGRKEV

-797 LLQEWVVTDAGDN
+797 LLQHWVVTDAGGS
-810 LYLRKDAPRLGNLLD
+810 LYLQKDAPRLGNLLD
-825 AVNVVDDKYENK
+825 AVNVVDENYVNS
-837 TGTAEHPYY
+837 TDTAEHPYY
-846 PTFEGEPHDQSSQF
+846 PTFEGEPHGQSSQF
-860 VIYLGNNGRLSV
+860 KIYLGNNGRLSV
-872 SLPGPDVLP
+872 SLPGPGVLP
-881 ALQVTKND
+881 ALQVTKIEAGTEGPD
-889 ADDATKMLEG
+889 GDMSSATKLAG
-899 AGFAL
+899 ATFAL
-904 YVDSNENGAYDG
+904 YADTNNTGEYEESADQKLGEGDAGSLTTDENGVVAFG
-916 PDAEYPDAPMASNQ
+916 PDAFKLA
-930 EGGVAVVTTEA
+930 
-941 DGIALFAP
+941 F
-949 DTYSFELGTTYF
+949 DTKYF
-961 LVETKAPEGYQLM
+961 LIEEDAPEGYQLM
-974 DGAVKIVF
+974 EGAVTIVIK
-982 SENTGDNPDYPSDTY
+982 ENTNTTEGDMPTAEES
-997 PFVASITFP
+997 PFYAEVTFP
-1006 GEDSATVYSGDPAG
+1006 GQTSQTQYSGPAAGNGDP
-1020 PEQGAKYQVATVGL
+1020 QI
-1034 TVSDQPMPSLPVT
+1034 
-1047 GSNGR
+1047 
-1052 TTLATIGIAAVTL
+1052 ATIGLTIADMPMPTLPATGSAGRTVVATL
-1065 GAYALWS
+1065 GTISVVVAAYLLWS
-1072 RRRSFGR
+1072 RKGARN

>member
-1 MARSL
+1 MARSP
-6 RAIKRAGGTFKAIG
+6 RAIKRVGGTFKAIG

-37 EMALANTTGAGDYKA
+37 EIALANTTGAGGHIA
-52 DTDTSQRYT
+52 DTDTSQKYT

-88 ENTVTFTGR
+88 GNTVTFTGR

-108 FNKSDKADFLVT
+108 FNKSNDADFLVT

-158 VSNPN
+158 VSNPD

-172 VDAMNQT
+172 VDAMNET

-207 TKLTELNLGAVN
+207 TELTEQNLNRVS
-219 NGEYLRLENFTG
+219 NGKYLRLESFTG
-231 TRGEDDGH
+231 DHGEDNGH
-239 AWVSCDIQGGQRRE
+239 AWVFCDINGGQEQE

-276 TTFVYDG
+276 TTFVYEG
-283 DGNTYTRIPNIVLMS
+283 DNKTYTRIPNIVLMS

-308 EDSEPR
+308 ANSDSGQDPTE
-314 QNVMQMNSWWDGL
+314 MNSWWNGL
-327 RETREQQSD
+327 ATTNENQSD
-336 AQGGDWVTGSVGWG
+336 GDRVTGSVGWG
-350 DNHQAQSANGFMA
+350 DNGQAQSANGFMA

-373 VANHY
+373 VADHY
-378 QTNAQSAENRDELDT
+378 QTNAQDAENVDELDT

-422 FSLTDGEIHQWDI
+422 FGLSDWEISRWNI

-444 NDRTGLQQV
+444 NDQTGLQQV
-453 VEARNQW
+453 IEAKSQW
-460 TNYANDQ
+460 TSYARGQ
-467 NAMVHYVTNRDERNN
+467 NAMVRYVTVRGERDN
-482 PRSLN
+482 PRNLN
-487 VEHPGSQDDA
+487 VEHPNRWDEAFS
-497 SAWDANVTPPTYVDA
+497 WDARETTPTYVDA

-523 DAFDEITN
+523 DAFHEITN

-564 EVKDISGLLF
+564 EVKGISGLLF

-593 YFSSDGTVNG
+593 YFSSDGTGNG

-618 NIIVTVSTDQTG
+618 NIIVTLSTDQTG
-630 NQTLKVEI
+630 NQALTVEI

-667 YPLRLVYGVG
+667 YPLRLVYSVG
-677 LKEGVVGTDGKVNES
+677 LKEGVVGTDNKIDEN
-692 VVSTEYINN
+692 VVSAEYINS
-701 HQLSDGIV
+701 HKLSDGTV

-716 DGTNVMEDQTK
+716 DGENVMEDQTK

-751 LYTEQTCTQPATGS
+751 LYTNQACTQPATGS
-765 IDSNRTYWFKI
+765 IDQNGTYWFKI
-776 SWYEGTGAGGRKEV
+776 SWYEGTGADGRKEV

-797 LLQEWVVTDAGDN
+797 LLQNWVDSGAGDN

-825 AVNVVDDKYENK
+825 AVDVVDDKYENS

-846 PTFEGEPHDQSSQF
+846 PTFEGAPHGQSSQF
-860 VIYLGNNGRLSV
+860 KIYLGNNGRLSV

-889 ADDATKMLEG
+889 ADDASKKLED

-904 YVDSNENGAYDG
+904 YVDDGNGVFDIAADQPMVSADSG
-916 PDAEYPDAPMASNQ
+916 AAE
-930 EGGVAVVTTEA
+930 VTTNQ
-941 DGIALFAP
+941 DGIASFAP
-949 DTYSFELGTTYF
+949 DTYTFEFESDTTYF
-961 LVETKAPEGYQLM
+961 LVETQAPGGYQLM

-982 SENTGDNPDYPSDTY
+982 SKNDGTDEEHPSDTY
-997 PFVASITFP
+997 PFMATITFP
-1006 GEDSATVYSGDPAG
+1006 GAESSETVYSSAATA
-1020 PEQGAKYQVATVGL
+1020 PEGSADYQVATVKL
-1034 TVSDQPMPSLPVT
+1034 TVSDKAIPSLPAT

-1052 TTLATIGIAAVTL
+1052 TALAATGVAAVTL
-1065 GAYALWS
+1065 GAYALW
-1072 RRRSFGR
+1072 RRRRAFDQ

>member
-1 MARSL
+1 MARGL
-6 RAIKRAGGTFKAIG
+6 RAIKRAGGTFKAMG
-20 ALMALLSVLA
+20 ALVALLSVLA

-37 EMALANTTGAGDYKA
+37 EIALANTAGASDYKA
-52 DTDTSQRYT
+52 DTDTSQKYT
-61 DIFGLGDGTE
+61 DIFGLGDGAE

-88 ENTVTFTGR
+88 GNTVTFTGR
-97 GDSGQGSNTFT
+97 GDSGQDSNTFT
-108 FNKSDKADFLVT
+108 FNKSDDADFLVT

-158 VSNPN
+158 VSNPD

-179 IDALAKANPENRIG
+179 IDALAQSNPKNRIG

-207 TKLTELNLGAVN
+207 TELSGDNLNQVSS
-219 NGEYLRLENFTG
+219 GEYLRLENFTG
-231 TRGEDDGH
+231 THGQDDGH
-239 AWVSCDIQGGQRRE
+239 AWVYCDINGGQEQE

-276 TTFVYDG
+276 TTFLYEG
-283 DGNTYTRIPNIVLMS
+283 DGKTYTRIPNIVLMS

-308 EDSEPR
+308 ADSISYGDST
-314 QNVMQMNSWWDGL
+314 QMNSWWDGL
-327 RETREQQSD
+327 AETNENQS
-336 AQGGDWVTGSVGWG
+336 GGHEVTGSVGWG

-373 VANHY
+373 VADHY
-378 QTNAQSAENRDELDT
+378 QTKAQDAENVDELDT

-422 FSLTDGEIHQWDI
+422 FGLSNWEISQWNI
-435 GNQQPTDSA
+435 GNQQPTDGA
-444 NDRTGLQQV
+444 DDQRGLERV
-453 VEARNQW
+453 IEAKNQW
-460 TNYANDQ
+460 TSYAGGQ
-467 NAMVHYVTNRDERNN
+467 NAMVHYVTVRGERDN
-482 PRSLN
+482 PRNLN
-487 VEHPGSQDDA
+487 VEHPSEGDGAFS
-497 SAWDANVTPPTYVDA
+497 WDVRGATPTYVDA

-523 DAFDEITN
+523 DAFHEITN

-552 YITYTDPIGEYM
+552 YITYADPIGEYM

-574 GNTQFKQWYT
+574 GNTQFKQWRT
-584 ETTNNGVRY
+584 EQTDNVVRY
-593 YFSSDGTVNG
+593 YFSSDGTDNG
-603 ATSVDSPIYSDQNIN
+603 STSVNSPIYSDQNIN
-618 NIIVTVSTDQTG
+618 NIIVTLSTDQTG
-630 NQTLKVEI
+630 NQTLTVEI

-716 DGTNVMEDQTK
+716 DGTNVMEDLTK

-751 LYTEQTCTQPATGS
+751 LYMDQACTRPATGS
-765 IDSNRTYWFKI
+765 IDQNGTYWFKI
-776 SWYEGTGAGGRKEV
+776 SWYEGTVEGGRKEV

-797 LLQEWVVTDAGDN
+797 LLQNWVDSDAGGS
-810 LYLRKDAPRLGNLLD
+810 LYLRKGAPRLGNLLD
-825 AVNVVDDKYENK
+825 AVYVVDQNYENS
-837 TGTAEHPYY
+837 TDTASHPYY
-846 PTFEGEPHDQSSQF
+846 PTFEGTPHEQSSQF
-860 VIYLGNNGRLSV
+860 KVYLGNNGRLSV
-872 SLPGPDVLP
+872 SLPGPHVLP

-889 ADDATKMLEG
+889 ADNALKMLEG

-904 YVDSNENGAYDG
+904 YVDDGDGVFDITADQPMVSADSGA
-916 PDAEYPDAPMASNQ
+916 AE
-930 EGGVAVVTTEA
+930 VTTNQ
-941 DGIALFAP
+941 DGIASFAP
-949 DTYSFELGTTYF
+949 DTYTFEFESGTTYF
-961 LVETKAPEGYQLM
+961 LVETKAPNGYQLM

-982 SENTGDNPDYPSDTY
+982 SKNDGTDAEHPSDTH
-997 PFVASITFP
+997 PFMAAITFP
-1006 GEDSATVYSGDPAG
+1006 GAESSETVYSSAATG
-1020 PEQGAKYQVATVGL
+1020 PEGGVDYQVATVVL
-1034 TVSDQPMPSLPVT
+1034 TVSDKAIPSLPAT

-1052 TTLATIGIAAVTL
+1052 TILAATGVAAVTL
-1065 GAYALWS
+1065 GAYALW
-1072 RRRSFGR
+1072 RRRRAFDQ

>member
-6 RAIKRAGGTFKAIG
+6 RAIKRAGGTFKAMG

-88 ENTVTFTGR
+88 ENTVTFTGK

-108 FNKSDKADFLVT
+108 FNKSTNADFLVT

-158 VSNPN
+158 VSNPD

-239 AWVSCDIQGGQRRE
+239 AWVSCDIRGGQRRE

-270 LAEASD
+270 LAEAND
-276 TTFVYDG
+276 TTFDYVG
-283 DGNTYTRIPNIVLMS
+283 DGKTYTRIPNIVLMS

-308 EDSEPR
+308 ADSNSNQDPT
-314 QNVMQMNSWWDGL
+314 QMNSWWNGL
-327 RETREQQSD
+327 ARTDENQSD
-336 AQGGDWVTGSVGWG
+336 GDPVTGSVGWG

-373 VANHY
+373 VADHY
-378 QTNAQSAENRDELDT
+378 RTNAVNAENSDELDT
-393 SMYTIGFGINQQNK
+393 SMYTIGFGINQQNR
-407 SMVAMANMVLNPTYM
+407 SMVAMANMVLNPTHM
-422 FSLTDGEIHQWDI
+422 FGLNDGEILQWNI
-435 GNQQPTDSA
+435 GNQQPTDGA
-444 NDRTGLQQV
+444 NDRTGLRQV
-453 VEARNQW
+453 IEAKNQW
-460 TNYANDQ
+460 INYANNQD
-467 NAMVHYVTNRDERNN
+467 AMVHYVTDREDRDD

-487 VEHPGSQDDA
+487 VEHPSSGDAA
-497 SAWDANVTPPTYVDA
+497 SAWDAKVTTPTYVDA

-523 DAFDEITN
+523 DAFHEITN

-552 YITYTDPIGEYM
+552 YITYADPIGEYM

-574 GNTQFKQWYT
+574 GNTQFKQWRT
-584 ETTNNGVRY
+584 EQTDNVVRY
-593 YFSSDGTVNG
+593 YFSSESG

-618 NIIVTVSTDQTG
+618 NIIVTLSTDPTG
-630 NQTLKVEI
+630 NQTLTVQI

-667 YPLRLVYGVG
+667 YPLRLVYSVG
-677 LKEGVVGTDGKVNES
+677 LKEDVVGPDNKIDEN
-692 VVSTEYINN
+692 VVSPEYIND
-701 HQLSDGIV
+701 HKLSDGTV

-716 DGTNVMEDQTK
+716 DGTNVMEDHTK

-751 LYTEQTCTQPATGS
+751 LYMDQACTRPAKGS
-765 IDSNRTYWFKI
+765 IDPNGTYWFKI
-776 SWYEGTGAGGRKEV
+776 SWYEGTGEGGRKEV

-797 LLQEWVVTDAGDN
+797 LLQNWFVTDAGDN
-810 LYLRKDAPRLGNLLD
+810 LYLKKGAPRLGNLLD
-825 AVNVVDDKYENK
+825 AVNVVDENYVNS
-837 TGTAEHPYY
+837 TDTAEHPYY
-846 PTFEGEPHDQSSQF
+846 PTFMGTPHDQSSQF
-860 VIYLGNNGRLSV
+860 KIYLGNNGRLSV

-889 ADDATKMLEG
+889 ADDASKTLDG

-904 YVDSNENGAYDG
+904 YVDTNVSGQFEEGDDQPMVLAGSGA
-916 PDAEYPDAPMASNQ
+916 AE
-930 EGGVAVVTTEA
+930 VTTGQDGQ

-949 DTYSFELGTTYF
+949 DTYKFKIGTTYF
-961 LVETKAPEGYQLM
+961 LVETKAPNGYQLM

-982 SENTGDNPDYPSDTY
+982 SKNDGTDAEHPSDTH
-997 PFVASITFP
+997 PFMAAITFP
-1006 GEDSATVYSGDPAG
+1006 GAESPETVYSSAATG
-1020 PEQGAKYQVATVGL
+1020 PEGGAGYQVATVGL
-1034 TVSDQPMPSLPVT
+1034 TVSDKAIPSLPAT

-1052 TTLATIGIAAVTL
+1052 TALAATGVAAVTL
-1065 GAYALWS
+1065 GTYALWS
-1072 RRRSFGR
+1072 RRRAFDQ

>member
-6 RAIKRAGGTFKAIG
+6 RAIKRARGTFKAIG

-150 TWGVDSTT
+150 TWGIDSTT
-158 VSNPN
+158 VSNPD

-207 TKLTELNLGAVN
+207 TKLTGDNLTRVN
-219 NGEYLRLENFTG
+219 NGQYLRLVDFTG
-231 TRGEDDGH
+231 TSGEDNGH
-239 AWVSCDIQGGQRRE
+239 AWVYCDIQGGKGQE

-270 LAEASD
+270 LAEAD
-276 TTFVYDG
+276 ETTFTYAG
-283 DGNTYTRIPNIVLMS
+283 DGKKYTRIPNIVLMS

-308 EDSEPR
+308 ENSRTDR
-314 QNVMQMNSWWDGL
+314 LDTQMNSWWDGL
-327 RETREQQSD
+327 ATTWENQSE
-336 AQGGDWVTGSVGWG
+336 AQGGDRVTGSVGWG
-350 DNHQAQSANGFMA
+350 DNNQAQSANGFMA

-373 VANHY
+373 VADHY
-378 QTNAQSAENRDELDT
+378 QINAQGAANLNELDT

-422 FSLTDGEIHQWDI
+422 FGLDDGDIYQWST
-435 GNQQPTDSA
+435 GNQQPTDGAS
-444 NDRTGLQQV
+444 DRTGLEQV
-453 VEARNQW
+453 IEARDQW
-460 TNYANDQ
+460 EHYVSGRDAT
-467 NAMVHYVTNRDERNN
+467 VHYVTESNERND
-482 PRSLN
+482 PQTLI
-487 VEHPGSQDDA
+487 VEHPGNWDEA
-497 SAWDANVTPPTYVDA
+497 FAWDATVTPPTYVDA

-523 DAFDEITN
+523 DAFHEITN

-540 TEIGNGSPVSSG
+540 TEIGGGNPVRSG

-564 EVKDISGLLF
+564 EVKGISGLLF
-574 GNTQFKQWYT
+574 GNTQFNQWYT
-584 ETTNNGVRY
+584 EQVEGGTRY
-593 YFSSDGTVNG
+593 YFSSDGTGNG

-618 NIIVTVSTDQTG
+618 NIIVTVSTDQSG
-630 NQTLKVEI
+630 NQTLTVEI

-657 TVETHTTNNV
+657 TVEKHTTNNV
-667 YPLRLVYGVG
+667 YPLRLVYNVG
-677 LKEGVVGTDGKVNES
+677 LKDGVVDADGKIDES
-692 VVSTEYINN
+692 VVSANYING
-701 HQLSDGIV
+701 HKLSDGTV

-716 DGTNVMEDQTK
+716 DGSKVMEDQTK

-740 NPFYFIQEDTP
+740 NPFYFIQENTP
-751 LYTEQTCTQPATGS
+751 LYYDEACTQRATGN
-765 IDSNRTYWFKI
+765 IDPNRTYWFKI
-776 SWYEGTGAGGRKEV
+776 SWYEGTGVGGRKEE
-790 AIERSGS
+790 AIARTGS
-797 LLQEWVVTDAGDN
+797 LLQDWVDSDSEG
-810 LYLRKDAPRLGNLLD
+810 LYLIKDAPRLGNLLD
-825 AVNVVDDKYENK
+825 AVDVVDQGYENK

-860 VIYLGNNGRLSV
+860 VVYLGNNGRLSV